1 MTMQE
6 IQTRQAEIET
16 RLQTI
21 GQIAE
26 RATKEKVEDNLDA
39 LHTEVENLLQERKQL
54 EAEELKIRS
63 SVNDFQEVVK
73 NDENNKKEE
82 RNMNNKYSTME
93 YRKAFMDYIRT
104 GEMADILKRS
114 DAFTQTSDV
123 GSVIV
128 PTTITSQLF
137 KKSTNSGALYD
148 LVTKTSYPA
157 GMSVKTMATEF
168 EISWVAER
176 ATSEHKK
183 AETSY
188 VSFSGFKGLIKFA
201 QSFEVSVETLPEFEQ
216 AVVERM
222 LDGARKSFDK
232 AIVLGSGNGQPKGF
246 LLDGVYTGA
255 NAKAV
260 KLTADD
266 VAKYSAW
273 ISVFAKVPVEK
284 KNTGVWVMNDSDWTQ
299 YILGMVD
306 DVHRPIAVERAG
318 VDGMPRKYFLGRPV
332 ITLENQGLPT
342 FDALTGN
349 ATASK
354 DTAFAAFVDLSDYWL
369 NLNKEMAFKD
379 YIDEDTDDRIKKLI
393 VLADGKMVDKTSI
406 VPVCKGVKGA

>member
-1 MTMQE
+1 MTIQE

-16 RLQTI
+16 RLQKI

-73 NDENNKKEE
+73 DDENNKKEE

-104 GEMADILKRS
+104 GEVADILKRN
-114 DAFTQTSDV
+114 DAFTQTIDV

-157 GMSVKTMATEF
+157 GMSVKTTATEF

-176 ATSEHKK
+176 ETSNKKK

-260 KLTADD
+260 KATSAD
-266 VAKYSAW
+266 VASYSKW
-273 ISVFAKVPVEK
+273 IELFSKVPLSK
-284 KNTGVWVMNDSDWTQ
+284 KNSGVWVMNESDWTL

-306 DVHRPIAVERAG
+306 DINRPIAVERVG

-332 ITLENQGLPT
+332 VTLENQGLPT
-342 FDALTGN
+342 FESITGS

-354 DTAFAAFVDLSDYWL
+354 DTAFAGYFDPNDYWF
-369 NLNKEMAFKD
+369 NMNKDMAIKD
-379 YIDEDTDDRIKKLI
+379 YVDEDTDDLIKKLI
-393 VLADGKMVDKTSI
+393 LLADGKMVDTTSI
-406 VPVCKGVKGA
+406 CAMCKSV